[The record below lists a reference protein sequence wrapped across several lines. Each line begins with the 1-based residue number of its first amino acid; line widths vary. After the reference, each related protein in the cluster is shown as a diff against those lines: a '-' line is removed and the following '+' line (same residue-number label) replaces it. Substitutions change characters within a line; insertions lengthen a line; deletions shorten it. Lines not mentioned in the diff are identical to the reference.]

1 MSTPVSTLPM
11 SVASPR
17 PRRQRTRFLSSQASC
32 GLLFITPALIGFTFF
47 YLLPTIRAF
56 YIGLTNW
63 SLLRAPKWVGLD
75 NYIRL
80 FQDEKFWKSIW
91 VTFLYVL
98 YNIPGE
104 ITGRR

>member
-1 MSTPVSTLPM
+1 MSTPASTLPAA
-11 SVASPR
+11 ASGTRR
-17 PRRQRTRFLSSQASC
+17 PARKRTRLTSSQAFC
-32 GLLFITPALIGFTFF
+32 GFVFIAPALIGFTFF

-98 YNIPGE
+98 
-104 ITGRR
+104 